1 MGGTI
6 SNEQQECKM
15 SDTTI
20 QEQVEAA
27 REILE
32 TMLGHLGFTD
42 VSIEAEA
49 VGDQIEL
56 RMESSESGRLI
67 GRTSQTLDA
76 LQFLLNRMMS
86 RKFEDGPYC
95 VVDAA
100 GYRARRREKLV
111 ADALEAMDQVRATG
125 RPWRMPLLN
134 AMDRRVIHQA
144 LRGYEEIETHSEDED
159 WNGRKRV
166 VISLRRPLRSAPGP
180 EDVDEG
186 MGGVEDYVDLV
197 REDEPQD
204 AADLAAEDG
213 AAPAEEGYGADGEEA
228 PREG

>member
-1 MGGTI
+1 
-6 SNEQQECKM
+6 M

-166 VISLRRPLRSAPGP
+166 VISLRRPLWNAPGP
-180 EDVDEG
+180 EDVAEG
-186 MGGVEDYVDLV
+186 PGGVEDYIDLV
-197 REDEPQD
+197 RDDEPGEMEED
-204 AADLAAEDG
+204 TADLAAEDG
-213 AAPAEEGYGADGEEA
+213 VDAGAAEAESGSEEEA
-228 PREG
+228 PPEG

>member
-1 MGGTI
+1 
-6 SNEQQECKM
+6 M

-20 QEQVEAA
+20 QEQAA
-27 REILE
+27 AAQEILE
-32 TMLGHLGFTD
+32 TMLGYLGFTD
-42 VSIEAEA
+42 VTIETEA
-49 VGDQIEL
+49 TEAQIDL

-67 GRTSQTLDA
+67 GRMSQTLDA

-100 GYRARRREKLV
+100 GYRAHRREKLV

-144 LRGYEEIETHSEDED
+144 LRGYEGIETHSEDED
-159 WNGRKRV
+159 WSGRKRV
-166 VISLRRPLRSAPGP
+166 VISLARGVPPTGYP
-180 EDVDEG
+180 KEEDQEEERWAEEDEGGADPDMEDGVDE
-186 MGGVEDYVDLV
+186 
-197 REDEPQD
+197 
-204 AADLAAEDG
+204 LAAEDG
-213 AAPAEEGYGADGEEA
+213 VAPGDAEAGTEAGNGDGEEA
-228 PREG
+228 PTEG